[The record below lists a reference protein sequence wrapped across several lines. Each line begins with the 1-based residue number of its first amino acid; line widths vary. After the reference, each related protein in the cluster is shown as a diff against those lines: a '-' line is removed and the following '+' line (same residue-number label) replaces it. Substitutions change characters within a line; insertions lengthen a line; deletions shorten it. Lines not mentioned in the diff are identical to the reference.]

1 MTTMITTLLR
11 AMTFTLAL
19 VWLGAAACLAAE
31 ERSLRS
37 PSGGEIR
44 AVIIGIDAYQRVRP
58 LNGAVAD
65 ARDIEGALRRS
76 GAQDVTALVDDKV
89 TRSAVMSAVDGL
101 IARSGPNDLVILS
114 IAGHGAQEPERVK
127 GTHPDGLE

>member
-11 AMTFTLAL
+11 GMTLTLAL
-19 VWLGAAACLAAE
+19 VWLGAAASLAAE

-44 AVIIGIDAYQRVRP
+44 AIIVGIDAYQHVRQ

-76 GAQDVTALVDDKV
+76 GARDVTALVDGQV
-89 TRSAVMSAVDGL
+89 TRAAVMSAIDGV
-101 IARSGPNDLVILS
+101 IARSGPRDLVILS

-127 GTHPDGLE
+127 GTHPD